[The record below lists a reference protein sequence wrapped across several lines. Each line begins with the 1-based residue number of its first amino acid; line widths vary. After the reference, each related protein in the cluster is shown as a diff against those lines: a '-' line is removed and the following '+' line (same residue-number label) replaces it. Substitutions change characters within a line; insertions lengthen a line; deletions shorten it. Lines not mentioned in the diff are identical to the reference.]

1 MNKLFE
7 IAALVRADQAA
18 GPLTEARYG
27 EWHFGLLGR
36 GEAPFD
42 PGTRPGRR
50 IPASLEL
57 CWRHSVASYQLCAF
71 HAVNVTTR
79 GAAFAERILRLQARF
94 LDGLEAGAGEPYL
107 AETRKLYAMVSQPL
121 HVPTREGGLMEIPVD
136 WRVAIDFLLTSPE
149 SPFKTDQESFSSAGA
164 PTFPDDLDALLAED
178 LERAWNRASAHFQRL
193 AQAVA

>member
-1 MNKLFE
+1 MNKLFK
-7 IAALVRADQAA
+7 IAALVRADQAT

-27 EWHFGLLGR
+27 EWPFGLLGR

-42 PGTRPGRR
+42 PGNRPDRR

-107 AETRKLYAMVSQPL
+107 GRSASSTPWSA
-121 HVPTREGGLMEIPVD
+121 
-136 WRVAIDFLLTSPE
+136 SPCMC
-149 SPFKTDQESFSSAGA
+149 PPGKAG
-164 PTFPDDLDALLAED
+164 
-178 LERAWNRASAHFQRL
+178 
-193 AQAVA
+193 